1 MRQTCR
7 DGERGSQCQGGREA
21 YMCVFVC
28 ISFILESMLLLT
40 LKSFGRSFLRIER
53 RAKATLDPMAIL
65 SREQKRTEEANHDL
79 DRGGRRER
87 S

>member
-1 MRQTCR
+1 MP
-7 DGERGSQCQGGREA
+7 
-21 YMCVFVC
+21 
-28 ISFILESMLLLT
+28 LLT